1 MRRAAGQG
9 ERRRSGGGSPRR
21 RGPRRH
27 EPSLNAQNALPAMTK
42 TGDSGA
48 VLSEGAGA
56 GATGVEA
63 DDVIDARAA
72 AMLPADLLHDDEII
86 ILMLRPSVLYVIL
99 NSITSL
105 ALIGLLTFLLA
116 YLARF
121 STPLVLWTDAEA
133 FVIGAMLVT
142 LRLAWQTLDWFS
154 RVYVLTDRRIIRR
167 MGVLRVAIFQADLKM
182 IQHTSVF
189 RRVRERAFGLGTIG
203 FATAGSD
210 VYEAF
215 WVMIAQ
221 PFRVHKTVVEAI
233 RRYGKPGKRM

>member
-1 MRRAAGQG
+1 MRRAVGQG
-9 ERRRSGGGSPRR
+9 ERRRSGGGSPWRR
-21 RGPRRH
+21 RPRTG
-27 EPSLNAQNALPAMTK
+27 EPALNALPAIAK
-42 TGDSGA
+42 TGDNGA

-56 GATGVEA
+56 TGVEA
-63 DDVIDARAA
+63 EDVIDARAA

-105 ALIGLLTFLLA
+105 ALIGLLPFLLA

-121 STPLVLWTDAEA
+121 STPLVLWTDTEA

-215 WVMIAQ
+215 WVMIAE
-221 PFRVHKTVVEAI
+221 PFRVHKIVVDAI